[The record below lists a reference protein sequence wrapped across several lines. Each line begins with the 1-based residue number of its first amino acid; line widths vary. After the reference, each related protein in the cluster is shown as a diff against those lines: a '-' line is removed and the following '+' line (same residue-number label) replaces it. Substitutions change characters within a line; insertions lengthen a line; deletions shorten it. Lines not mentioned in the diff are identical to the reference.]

1 EWQGAHGFRKFF
13 KSQAERHMKSLHV
26 EIILGHNVGL
36 AENYYRPS
44 EDDLLTDYLK
54 AAPDLTILESP
65 ATVPSED
72 VETLK
77 TRVKTLEDEIREI
90 RKLALKALDSLP
102 NSAE

>member
-1 EWQGAHGFRKFF
+1 
-13 KSQAERHMKSLHV
+13 MKSLHV
-26 EIILGHNVGL
+26 EIMLGHNVGL

-54 AAPDLTILESP
+54 AAPDLTILENP

-102 NSAE
+102 NSGN